1 MKHLSRNSEYRQ
13 NRHVLEFET
22 AQDEAL
28 TDAQLLNVADGT
40 EPDGRPCHF
49 GGTVNRFVR
58 DSRKLVEV
66 VVYTD

>member
-28 TDAQLLNVADGT
+28 TDAQLINVADGT
-40 EPDGRPCHF
+40 DPDGRPSHF
-49 GGTVNRFVR
+49 GGTVIRFVR
-58 DSRKLVEV
+58 DGRKLVEV